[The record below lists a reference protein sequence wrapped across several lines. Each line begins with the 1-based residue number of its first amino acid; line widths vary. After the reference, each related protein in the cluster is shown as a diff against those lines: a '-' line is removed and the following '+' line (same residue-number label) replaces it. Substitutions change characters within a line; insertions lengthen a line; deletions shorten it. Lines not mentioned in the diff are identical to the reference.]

1 MTDLRQ
7 LREIE
12 KLVQDSVFHPSPRH
26 HLRERVLQH
35 AVRAKHRQKL
45 WQRFVVASSAVT
57 GTLLFAFV
65 AMRLFTP
72 TPTPTQ
78 AAGPVRVQVYSPG
91 HTTRLPQAPQTVEAP
106 RRPWAK
112 ICILAPGACNTARRR
127 KHRCGR
133 LDLIKPILQRPKILG
148 PIPNNW

>member
-45 WQRFVVASSAVT
+45 WQRFVVASSGVT

-72 TPTPTQ
+72 TPAPTQ
-78 AAGPVRVQVYSPG
+78 AVGPVRVQVYSPG
-91 HTTRLPQAPQTVEAP
+91 HTTRLPEASQTVEAP
-106 RRPWAK
+106 RSSLGEDLYFGPGGVQHGTSPQ
-112 ICILAPGACNTARRR
+112 APVRAIGFNQTNPATTKDLGAN
-127 KHRCGR
+127 
-133 LDLIKPILQRPKILG
+133 PE
-148 PIPNNW
+148 

>member
-45 WQRFVVASSAVT
+45 WQRFVVASSGVT

-72 TPTPTQ
+72 TPAPTQ
-78 AAGPVRVQVYSPG
+78 ATGPVRVQVYSPG
-91 HTTRLPQAPQTVEAP
+91 HTTRLPEAPQTVEAP
-106 RRPWAK
+106 HSSLGEDLYFGPGGVQHGTSPQ
-112 ICILAPGACNTARRR
+112 APVRAIGFNQSNPATVKDLGAN
-127 KHRCGR
+127 
-133 LDLIKPILQRPKILG
+133 PE
-148 PIPNNW
+148 

>member
-78 AAGPVRVQVYSPG
+78 EAGPVRVQVYSPG
-91 HTTRLPQAPQTVEAP
+91 HTTRLPEAPQTVEAP
-106 RRPWAK
+106 RSSLGEDLYFGPGGVQHGTSPQAPVRAIGFNQSNPATAK
-112 ICILAPGACNTARRR
+112 DLGAN
-127 KHRCGR
+127 
-133 LDLIKPILQRPKILG
+133 PE
-148 PIPNNW
+148 